1 MKLFLGILLLLNL
14 TGCTSLSG
22 DRKQVVAR
30 INGETITVQDLKGR
44 FESRHSGHLAL
55 LESEV
60 DRLRFLNAEIDK
72 VLIVQEG
79 YRIGLNKDP
88 GIIRETDQYRTG
100 RIIDRLYNDEVNKKV
115 TVSDS
120 EIEEIYSRFYGRA
133 VKVSLI
139 LLKTGKGA
147 EEVSEEL
154 KKGGNFSEL
163 AREKSIDPSASKGG
177 MLGLIRWGTL
187 DPEIEK
193 VVFSLSPGAVSGPV
207 KVRSGYY
214 CVLRV
219 DEEEN
224 FEKKDFSKV
233 KNDIKRILKLRK
245 ANQRYKE
252 FIDEL
257 KKKYVISADKDPLIP
272 HHSSDI
278 VLARKLLKL
287 EALKRGYDKLPDI
300 IASVRRFKRE
310 AVYEKLYKEIVEG
323 VHLTKN
329 ETEAYYESHKDE
341 FREPDRV
348 KIRHIL
354 VSTKKEAEN
363 ILEELKKGE
372 DFKVLA
378 REKSIDFSASKGGD
392 LGYIVRGTV
401 IPEFEKAAFSLK
413 PGEISGPVKT
423 RFGWHILKAE
433 DFKKGKVQP
442 FKEVYE
448 KVRKQLL
455 KIKRKAEV
463 KRWIKILKK
472 GSRIKIYKDVLSAGL
487 YTDRKII
494 K

>member
-1 MKLFLGILLLLNL
+1 VKLLLGILLLLNF
-14 TGCTSLSG
+14 TGCTSLPG
-22 DRKQVVAR
+22 GGKQVVAR
-30 INGETITVQDLKGR
+30 INGESITVQDLKGR
-44 FESRHSGHLAL
+44 FEKRHSGHLAL
-55 LESEV
+55 LESET

-72 VLIVQEG
+72 VLIIQEG
-79 YRIGLNKDP
+79 YRIGLDKDP
-88 GIIRETDQYRTG
+88 EIIRKADQYRTD

-115 TVSDS
+115 TVSGS

-133 VKVSLI
+133 VKVSWI
-139 LLKTGKGA
+139 LLKTEEEAKEVLKELGKGR
-147 EEVSEEL
+147 
-154 KKGGNFSEL
+154 NFSEL
-163 AREKSIDPSASKGG
+163 AREKSIDPSASEGG
-177 MLGLIRWGTL
+177 LLGFVRWGTL

-193 VVFSLSPGAVSGPV
+193 VVFSLSSGAVSGPV
-207 KVRSGYY
+207 KVRPGYY
-214 CVLRV
+214 CVLRA
-219 DEEEN
+219 DEKEN

-245 ANQRYKE
+245 RNKRYKE

-257 KKKYVISADKDPLIP
+257 KKKYAVSAGKDPLMP
-272 HHSSDI
+272 HHSSDL

-287 EALKRGYDKLPDI
+287 EALKRGYDNLPDI
-300 IASVRRFKRE
+300 IAAVRNFKRE
-310 AVYEKLYKEIVEG
+310 AVYEKLYKEIIEG
-323 VHLTKN
+323 VHLTKD

-354 VSTKKEAEN
+354 VSTKKEAED
-363 ILEELKKGE
+363 ILEKLKKGE

-448 KVRKQLL
+448 KVRELLL

-463 KRWIKILKK
+463 ERWIKILKK
-472 GSRIKIYKDVLSAGL
+472 GSKIKIYKDVLSAGL
-487 YTDRKII
+487 YADRKII